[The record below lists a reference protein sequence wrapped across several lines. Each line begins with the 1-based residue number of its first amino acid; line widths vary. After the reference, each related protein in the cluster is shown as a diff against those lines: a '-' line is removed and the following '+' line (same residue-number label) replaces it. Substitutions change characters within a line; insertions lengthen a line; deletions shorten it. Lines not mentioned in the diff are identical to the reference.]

1 MYEFL
6 APLFGKNEDGTPGAL
21 TLEQLVDKLGEN
33 KGIQLVNLKDG
44 GYVSVDK
51 LNAKIE
57 ELKGVQQQLTDA
69 NAQIQSFKDMDVE
82 AIKKSASDWEEK
94 YKNDTAALQ
103 KKLADQETEFA
114 ARTYLGGYKFA
125 NDLVRDQ
132 VFTQFMAKKFA
143 REGEKFLGADDFMKE
158 MQEKYPTAFVADTPP
173 AEPPVEQPKPGT
185 PYYVPKTPP
194 ADGSQKK
201 RSLSEMMAYK
211 NEHPE
216 SKIEY

>member
-6 APLFGKNEDGTPGAL
+6 APIFGKNDDGTPGAL
-21 TLEQLVDKLGEN
+21 TLEQFVAKLGEN

-44 GYVSVDK
+44 GYVSMDK

-57 ELKGVQQQLTDA
+57 ELKGIQQQLTDA

-82 AIKKSASDWEEK
+82 AIKKSAADWEEK
-94 YKNDTAALQ
+94 YKKDTADLQ

-114 ARTYLGGYKFA
+114 AKTYLGGYKFA

-132 VFTQFMAKKFA
+132 ITSLFMAKQFA

-158 MQEKYPTAFVADTPP
+158 MQTKYPTAFVADTPP
-173 AEPPVEQPKPGT
+173 ADPPKDPPKPGT
-185 PYYVPKTPP
+185 PYYAPPTPP
-194 ADGSQKK
+194 ADGSGKK
-201 RSLSEMMAYK
+201 RTLSEMMAYK
-211 NEHPE
+211 NEHPD

>member
-21 TLEQLVDKLGEN
+21 TLEQFVAKLGES

-44 GYVSVDK
+44 GYVSMDK

-82 AIKKSASDWEEK
+82 AIKKSAADWEEK
-94 YKNDTAALQ
+94 YNSETAALQ

-114 ARTYLGGYKFA
+114 AKTYLGGYKFA

-132 VFTQFMAKKFA
+132 ITSLFMAKGFT

-158 MQEKYPTAFVADTPP
+158 MQTKYPTAFVEEKP

-185 PYYVPKTPP
+185 PYYAPPTPP
-194 ADGSQKK
+194 APGAGKK
-201 RSLSEMMAYK
+201 RTLSEMMAYK
-211 NEHPE
+211 NEHPD
-216 SKIEY
+216 SKIEF

>member
-21 TLEQLVDKLGEN
+21 TLEQFVAKLGEN

-44 GYVSVDK
+44 GYASIDK
-51 LNAKIE
+51 LNAKID

-69 NAQIQSFKDMDVE
+69 NAQIQSFKDVDVK
-82 AIKKSASDWEEK
+82 AIKQSVADWEEK
-94 YKNDTAALQ
+94 YKKDTADLQ
-103 KKLADQETEFA
+103 QRLADQETEFA

-132 VFTQFMAKKFA
+132 IFTQFMAKKFA

-158 MQEKYPTAFVADTPP
+158 MQTKYPTAFVEEKP
-173 AEPPVEQPKPGT
+173 AEPPDEPPKPGT
-185 PYYVPKTPP
+185 PFYAPPTPP
-194 ADGSQKK
+194 APGSGKK
-201 RSLSEMMAYK
+201 RTLTEMMAYK
-211 NEHPE
+211 NEHPD